1 MSNEKSISLDKES
14 IAKLRA
20 GLNTIKLTSKEK
32 DIVKEA
38 TKLFDFLNEQISIA
52 SLSLEER
59 ILQKMRETKTT
70 DPDMNANLYILHR
83 KLVNGQIDQ
92 KQALEM
98 FEMYV
103 KIEPYDTKMY

>member
-1 MSNEKSISLDKES
+1 MIGGKRISIDIES
-14 IAKLRA
+14 MEKLRS

-32 DIVKEA
+32 DVIKEA
-38 TKLFDFLNEQISIA
+38 EKLLNFLNEQITLG

-59 ILQKMRETKTT
+59 ILQKMRETKNT

-98 FEMYV
+98 LEMYV
-103 KIEPYDTKMY
+103 KIEPYDNKMY

>member
-1 MSNEKSISLDKES
+1 LSNEKIISIDREIMEKV
-14 IAKLRA
+14 RA
-20 GLNTIKLTSKEK
+20 GLNTIKVTSKEK
-32 DIVKEA
+32 DIRKEA
-38 TKLFDFLNEQISIA
+38 EKLFDFLSEQITLA

-83 KLVNGQIDQ
+83 KLVNGQIDK

-103 KIEPYDTKMY
+103 KIEPYETKMY